1 MAFPLLISIAL
12 VGAQL
17 RRGLEVVGEDENCR
31 GGKTGINKACQE
43 GLVCTEIVRN
53 SPGAYW
59 KCRQPKSTTAKP
71 SMTVETVTTEAP
83 CASLLTHSVC
93 RKGKQCVWLY
103 CLGINPDEACKETRA
118 PGLCKEVPSTPETT
132 TTKTPLTGL
141 AVAGPGEHCQGGRTN
156 FQKDCQE
163 GYVCTNVDPNIS
175 HAFWVCKLGEPT
187 TVAPSMTTTATGTTE
202 AQCST
207 LLTHSACKVK
217 SECNWEVAR
226 RCLGIVAD
234 KSCNYETDGQCI
246 N

>member
-31 GGKTGINKACQE
+31 DGRTGINKACQE

-53 SPGAYW
+53 TPGASW

-83 CASLLTHSVC
+83 CASLLTHSEC
-93 RKGKQCVWLY
+93 GKEKKCVWLH
-103 CLGINPDEACKETRA
+103 CLGINPDEACNDPRA
-118 PGLCKEVPSTPETT
+118 LGLCKELPSTPETT
-132 TTKTPLTGL
+132 TTKTPST
-141 AVAGPGEHCQGGRTN
+141 AGPGEHCQGGRTSN

-163 GYVCTNVDPNIS
+163 GYVCTNVDPDIS

-187 TVAPSMTTTATGTTE
+187 TVAPSMTTTPTGTTE

-207 LLTHSACKVK
+207 LLKASDCEAK
-217 SECNWEVAR
+217 SECDWEVGMS
-226 RCLGIVAD
+226 CGGKVPD
-234 KSCNYETDGQCI
+234 ESCNYETDGECK
-246 N
+246 NN